1 MIAYKNQSIIFLS
14 LFIGL
19 FITGCK
25 DKWEDHIKI
34 QDPILTENLLG
45 QITKNPDLSKFAEYL
60 TKTGY
65 DQVVA
70 SSKTFTIWAPTNL
83 ALQNLD
89 PAIVNDTA
97 KLKPFVANHISNQSY
112 FTNMP
117 NPSLM
122 IRTLNGKNITFTKT
136 KFEEA
141 NITVADRY
149 VGNGVLHTIDL
160 AILPKLNSW
169 EYLNNSMISL
179 QQTFLKSLN
188 YVYRDSSRAEVIGID
203 PKTGRP
209 ILKEGS
215 GYFPRNYFLQRAAD
229 ISNEDVKYTFVILT
243 DAAFTAEK
251 EKLAKYFTV
260 NNPLATPER
269 NTFVSDSITNWNV
282 VKDLA
287 FKGDYTAATLPDTLT
302 SNDSTRI
309 HLDKGA
315 ILESHKVSNGV
326 VLVMNRID
334 YPMSRKIKP
343 VIIQGEYYVSNY
355 GSNGT
360 RSTITRRN
368 PFTNVD
374 FSEIYFYNTLVA
386 SYWIKY
392 QPTLNTLTYKVYW
405 VAVRDFNTTAVAPAV
420 PVMFSQRL
428 AFGTTA
434 LLPAFPYKQVDIL
447 NYNEV
452 YLGDYTVGSY
462 GILDTFLVGAT
473 TTANGTNSLVL
484 DYIKMVPVIN

>member
-1 MIAYKNQSIIFLS
+1 MIAIKNQYFIFLS

-19 FITGCK
+19 FLSGCT
-25 DKWEDHIKI
+25 DKWEDHNKI
-34 QDPILTENLLG
+34 QDSILAENLLA
-45 QITKNPDLSKFAEYL
+45 QIKTNPDLSKFADYL
-60 TKTGY
+60 NKTGY
-65 DQVVA
+65 DKVVA

-112 FTNMP
+112 LTSMP
-117 NPSLM
+117 NPLLT
-122 IRTLNGKNITFTKT
+122 IRTLNGKNILFTKT

-141 NITVADRY
+141 NIVTANRY

-160 AILPKLNSW
+160 GILPKLNAW
-169 EYLNNSMISL
+169 EYLNNTATSL
-179 QQTFLKSLN
+179 QKTFLLSQS
-188 YVYRDSSRAEVIGID
+188 YIFRDSTRAVVIGID
-203 PKTGRP
+203 PKTGIP
-209 ILKEGS
+209 ILKEGT
-215 GYFPRNYFLQRAAD
+215 GYFPKNYFLQRVAD
-229 ISNEDVKYTFVILT
+229 VSNEDAKYIYVILT

-251 EKLAKYFTV
+251 AKLSKYFTV
-260 NNPLATPER
+260 NDPIKTPAR
-269 NTFVSDSITNWNV
+269 NTFISDSITNWNI

-287 FKGDYTAATLPDTLT
+287 FKGDYTLATLPDTLT
-302 SNDSTRI
+302 SNDSIRI
-309 HLDKGA
+309 HLDKTA
-315 ILESHKVSNGV
+315 IVQSIKVSNGV
-326 VLVMNRID
+326 VFIMNRID
-334 YPMSRKIKP
+334 YKMSRKIKP
-343 VIIQGEYYVSNY
+343 VIIEGEYYVSNY
-355 GSNGT
+355 GNNGT
-360 RSTITRRN
+360 RTTITRRN
-368 PFTNVD
+368 PNTNVD
-374 FSEIYFYNTLVA
+374 FREIYYYNTGVS

-392 QPTLNTLTYKVYW
+392 QPTVYTASYKVYW

-452 YLGDYTVGSY
+452 YLGDYTVTSY
-462 GILDTFLVGAT
+462 GKMDTFLVGAANT
-473 TTANGTNSLVL
+473 TNGQNSLVL